1 MSIHFSREMGIFALE
16 TEHSSYRIKIGSYG
30 YLLHLYYGAKVALED
45 NLSLMAYPLER
56 SFSGNPNE
64 SGYDRSFTIDTLPQ
78 EYSMFGSGDYRS
90 ACLISVNPDGT
101 READLRYVSHTIEN
115 GAAAPEGLPHV
126 YDNGG
131 EAETLQIRLED
142 SVTQLAVTLV
152 YTVFEKQDAITRYAV
167 IENGTS
173 AQIQLEKALSAC
185 LDFTHGDYDII
196 TFWGDT
202 VLSGL

>member
-115 GAAAPEGLPHV
+115 GARLLRDFLM
-126 YDNGG
+126 YMTMG
-131 EAETLQIRLED
+131 ERQKPYKFVWKILL
-142 SVTQLAVTLV
+142 L
-152 YTVFEKQDAITRYAV
+152 
-167 IENGTS
+167 N
-173 AQIQLEKALSAC
+173 
-185 LDFTHGDYDII
+185 
-196 TFWGDT
+196 WP
-202 VLSGL
+202 